1 MCYPHGP
8 KIFLSANSQAEGLPR
23 WSSGLSRQ
31 METER
36 ERKRPGFETAC
47 IQFIFQFQ
55 ETNRLRYKASR
66 IDVIDI
72 YGCIAKCEVGEMVEH
87 ARRNEERIFMI

>member
-1 MCYPHGP
+1 MVER
-8 KIFLSANSQAEGLPR
+8 SNS
-23 WSSGLSRQ
+23 SD
-31 METER
+31 ETER

-55 ETNRLRYKASR
+55 ETTRLRYKTSR

-72 YGCIAKCEVGEMVEH
+72 YGCIAKCELGEMVEH
-87 ARRNEERIFMI
+87 ARRNEERVRARVAYEHRKEIGSINAKNRLNG

>member
-1 MCYPHGP
+1 MMVQRSN
-8 KIFLSANSQAEGLPR
+8 LSD
-23 WSSGLSRQ
+23 
-31 METER
+31 ETER

-55 ETNRLRYKASR
+55 ETTRLRYKTSR

-72 YGCIAKCEVGEMVEH
+72 DGCIAKCKLGEMVEH
-87 ARRNEERIFMI
+87 ARQKRRTSAGECCLRTEKGDRFD